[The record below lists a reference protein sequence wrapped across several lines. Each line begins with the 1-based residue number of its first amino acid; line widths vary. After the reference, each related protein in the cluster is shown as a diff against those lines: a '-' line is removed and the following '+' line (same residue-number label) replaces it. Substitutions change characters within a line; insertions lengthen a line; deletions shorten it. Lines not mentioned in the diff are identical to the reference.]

1 MKPFMKILLPAVGLA
16 VMGTLADCSSLSSL
30 PQGPQGYKVVA
41 GSRSSAPSWI
51 NSIGEYTHKQDE
63 KKENRGAVW
72 FTASSPLENT
82 LQGAKHDAYVRAM
95 RKASERIADQT
106 WNIVGNSVSRRLN
119 PDLQIMHRLRDV
131 TKTRLRAESQGWLVG
146 GEEYMYYWIEY
157 QPKHKEMA
165 TQGNQSLYRSWALVR
180 FNHNNWECSRRNS
193 LKLLPMVQSDLG
205 GKFGFKKFDQ
215 KTYLGVLKDIT
226 DKNIQLIPDQVC
238 TGG

>member
-1 MKPFMKILLPAVGLA
+1 MKQYMKILIPAVSIAIL
-16 VMGTLADCSSLSSL
+16 GTLADCSSLSTL
-30 PQGPQGYKVVA
+30 PQGPEGYKVVA
-41 GSRSSAPSWI
+41 ASRSSAPSWI
-51 NSIGEYTHKQDE
+51 NSIGHYSRE
-63 KKENRGAVW
+63 KDRNKRNSGAVW

-82 LQGAKHDAYVRAM
+82 LQGSKHDAYVRAM

-106 WNIVGNSVSRRLN
+106 WNIVGNSVARRLN
-119 PDLQIMHRLRDV
+119 ANQQIMHRLRDV

-157 QPKHKEMA
+157 QPKRKMEA
-165 TQGNQSLYRSWALVR
+165 SQGNQSLYRAWALVR

-193 LKLLPMVQSDLG
+193 LKMLPMVQSDLG
-205 GKFGFKKFDQ
+205 GKFGFKNFDQ
-215 KTYLGVLKDIT
+215 KQYLGVLRDIT